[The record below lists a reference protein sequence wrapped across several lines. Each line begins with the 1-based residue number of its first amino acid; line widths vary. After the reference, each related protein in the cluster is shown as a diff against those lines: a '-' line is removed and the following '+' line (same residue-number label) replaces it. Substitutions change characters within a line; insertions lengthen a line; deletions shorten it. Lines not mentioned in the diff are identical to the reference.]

1 MSNKQFSLDDLF
13 DIIDNEESSYNE
25 TSLDNISDK
34 NIEAL
39 ETKNIILNES
49 SQPNKLGDSKENVI
63 IDLNDN
69 NLSYK
74 NALKNSN
81 VEPSVQIDNNSL
93 NTQLLH
99 NINEQLAFISEILN
113 DINIS
118 IKSQD
123 DSYKKLIDEIKEIKN
138 TIQEKGSG

>member
-13 DIIDNEESSYNE
+13 DIIDNEESSYDE